1 MTTADSPAEPA
12 APPEAAPVRTGERI
26 AALDVLRGFAVLGIL
41 AMNVQSYSMIEA
53 AYLNPAA
60 NDWIDGAG
68 YWAWLVAHVFFD
80 MKFIS
85 IFSALFGA
93 GMALMA
99 ERAAARGASATGVHY
114 RRQFWLLLIGLA
126 HAHLIWYGD
135 ILVPYALC
143 GFLLYSLRNLSPTK
157 LLIGGFAMTAVP
169 AGFFLLTGLSIPF
182 IPAEDQAQFAADWA
196 PAAAAIEAEIATYR
210 GSWLTQLPHR
220 SATALG
226 TEIFVFLVL
235 FFWRSGGLMLV
246 GMGLYKL
253 GVFSARRSP
262 TFYRRLLAGSFGVGL
277 PIVILGAV
285 FNTRHGFA
293 FEHSMFQGMV
303 FNLVGAT
310 IVFLGYVALV
320 MLAVLH
326 GWLPG
331 LQRRLQAAGRMA
343 LSNYISQ
350 SVICTLIF
358 YGHGLGQFEQIGRP
372 GQFGIVVAIW
382 ALQLAWSPWWLARF
396 RFGPLEWLWRSLT
409 YMKFQ
414 PMAVRSPA

>member
-1 MTTADSPAEPA
+1 MTTADSLAEPA
-12 APPEAAPVRTGERI
+12 APPGAAPVRSGERI

-60 NDWIDGAG
+60 NDWGVGAG
-68 YWAWLVAHVFFD
+68 YWAWLGAHVFFD

-169 AGFFLLTGLSIPF
+169 AAFFLLTGLSIPF
-182 IPAEDQAQFAADWA
+182 IPAEDQAQFAGDWA
-196 PAAAAIEAEIATYR
+196 PAAAAIEAETATYR

-226 TEIFVFLVL
+226 AEIFVFLVL

-277 PIVILGAV
+277 PIVILGVV

-358 YGHGLGQFEQIGRP
+358 YGHGLGQFEQVSRL

>member
-1 MTTADSPAEPA
+1 MTTADSSTETAS
-12 APPEAAPVRTGERI
+12 PPRAAPVRAGERI

-169 AGFFLLTGLSIPF
+169 AVFFLLTGLSIPF
-182 IPAEDQAQFAADWA
+182 IPAEDQAQLAGDWA

-226 TEIFVFLVL
+226 AETFVFLVL

-262 TFYRRLLAGSFGVGL
+262 AFYRRLLAVSFGAGL
-277 PIVILGAV
+277 PIVILGVV

-358 YGHGLGQFEQIGRP
+358 YGHGLGQFEQVSRL
-372 GQFGIVVAIW
+372 GQFGIVIAIW
-382 ALQLAWSPWWLARF
+382 AAQLAWSPWWLARF

>member
-1 MTTADSPAEPA
+1 MTTADSPTESA
-12 APPEAAPVRTGERI
+12 APPRAVPVRSGERI

-60 NDWIDGAG
+60 NDWGVGAG

-99 ERAAARGASATGVHY
+99 ERAAARGGSATGVHY

-143 GFLLYSLRNLSPTK
+143 GFLLYSLRNLSPKK
-157 LLIGGFAMTAVP
+157 LLIGGFAMTVVP
-169 AGFFLLTGLSIPF
+169 AGFFLLTGTALPSM
-182 IPAEDQAQFAADWA
+182 PAEAQAQFAGDWA

-226 TEIFVFLVL
+226 AETFVFLVL

-262 TFYRRLLAGSFGVGL
+262 TFYRRLLAASFGVGL

-320 MLAVLH
+320 MLAVLR

-331 LQRRLQAAGRMA
+331 LQHRLQAAGRMA

-358 YGHGLGQFEQIGRP
+358 YGHGLGQFEQVGRL

-382 ALQLAWSPWWLARF
+382 AAQLIWSPWWLARF